1 MLSLWNWLV
10 GHAGIIGSIIGGGGI
25 LAIIGVVLTLRG
37 QRETRRLAD
46 ERNRLERSLANE
58 RNRLE
63 LQERRRQICVPLL
76 ASVHEFAPFVAE
88 FRKLHDE
95 LWARQQLFWSQSKKS
110 YQQRLDAFF
119 ATANERA
126 AVAGSELS
134 IDPAGQKAKDAFT
147 AYLEAQRDY
156 TQAIT
161 RPLRTF
167 PRYFFAKA
175 DTSTLDELAKKA
187 DEKLTALEE
196 AVRLYVNAFPDTGQ
210 PSQNGQPGALSPSR
224 HLVQIVQRWRKSGA
238 GSGQVTS

>member
-1 MLSLWNWLV
+1 MLSLWSWLV
-10 GHAGIIGSIIGGGGI
+10 GHAGIIGSIIGGGGV
-25 LAIIGVVLTLRG
+25 LALIGVFLTLRG

-46 ERNRLERSLANE
+46 ERNRLE
-58 RNRLE
+58 

-76 ASVHEFAPFVAE
+76 TSVHEFAPVVAE

-161 RPLRTF
+161 RPL
-167 PRYFFAKA
+167 
-175 DTSTLDELAKKA
+175 
-187 DEKLTALEE
+187 
-196 AVRLYVNAFPDTGQ
+196 
-210 PSQNGQPGALSPSR
+210 
-224 HLVQIVQRWRKSGA
+224 
-238 GSGQVTS
+238 

>member
-10 GHAGIIGSIIGGGGI
+10 GHAGIIGSIIGGGGV
-25 LAIIGVVLTLRG
+25 LALIGVFLTLRG
-37 QRETRRLAD
+37 QREARHLAD
-46 ERNRLERSLANE
+46 ERNRLERSLADE

-76 ASVHEFAPFVAE
+76 TSVHEFAPVVAE

-156 TQAIT
+156 IQAIT

-167 PRYFFAKA
+167 TRYFFAKS
-175 DTSTLDELAKKA
+175 DPILLPELPNTQTNMFISLIKTPPLISNTL
-187 DEKLTALEE
+187 
-196 AVRLYVNAFPDTGQ
+196 
-210 PSQNGQPGALSPSR
+210 S
-224 HLVQIVQRWRKSGA
+224 
-238 GSGQVTS
+238 